1 MLFAD
6 MISMDS
12 FGGEMLGDAV
22 MAVGV
27 LLSVA
32 IGLSVLS
39 SKVLSWLNLRSGDGH
54 GQRRG
59 LKRRGEKPDD
69 DGGDGDAG

>member
-6 MISMDS
+6 VISMGS

-27 LLSVA
+27 LLEVA
-32 IGLSVLS
+32 IGLSILS
-39 SKVLSWLNLRSGDGH
+39 SKVLFWLNLRSGGH

-59 LKRRGEKPDD
+59 LKRRGEEPDD
-69 DGGDGDAG
+69 DGEDGDAG